1 MHLENCE
8 FEKINHIIDRET
20 YLLPI
25 DFEYEIFD

>member
-8 FEKINHIIDRET
+8 FEKINKIIDRKA

>member
-1 MHLENCE
+1 VYFENSE
-8 FEKINHIIDRET
+8 FEKINQIIDRQA